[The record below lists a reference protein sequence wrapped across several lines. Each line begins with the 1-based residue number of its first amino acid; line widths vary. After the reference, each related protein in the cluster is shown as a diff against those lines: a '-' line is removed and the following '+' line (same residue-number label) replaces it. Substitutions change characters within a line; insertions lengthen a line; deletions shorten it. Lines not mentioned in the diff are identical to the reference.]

1 MKKEDIIYR
10 LKRVYAEIDLDA
22 IRYNMENMKKNI
34 ASKTEMIAVIKT
46 DGYGH
51 GAVPIARELE
61 PLAFLHGFAVATAEE
76 ACLLKDAGISKPIL
90 ILGYTF
96 PYSYEKLKQ

>member
-46 DGYGH
+46 D
-51 GAVPIARELE
+51 
-61 PLAFLHGFAVATAEE
+61 
-76 ACLLKDAGISKPIL
+76 
-90 ILGYTF
+90 
-96 PYSYEKLKQ
+96 